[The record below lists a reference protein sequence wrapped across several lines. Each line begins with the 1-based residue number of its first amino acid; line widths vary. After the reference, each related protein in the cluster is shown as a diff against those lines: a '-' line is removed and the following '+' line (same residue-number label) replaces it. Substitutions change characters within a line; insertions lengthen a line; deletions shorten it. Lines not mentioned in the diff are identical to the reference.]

1 MCVCGMVGPGLA
13 GLGRKEVPRWLS
25 GGVRGSAR
33 EGDVGLH
40 SWLTGTVFP
49 SPSHFRG
56 SYLPPGQ
63 ESLLRPL
70 GWPSRGTGPAQGQ
83 GSVTRL
89 HMTDFS
95 CSPPLAHSAL
105 TTLASLLLSLEGTR
119 QTLTPGSLLLLCLL
133 PGTLP
138 PDAHTPAELQ
148 PSQTHSLSLSLLF
161 PRNICPS

>member
-1 MCVCGMVGPGLA
+1 MGLQ
-13 GLGRKEVPRWLS
+13 PWL
-25 GGVRGSAR
+25 A
-33 EGDVGLH
+33 
-40 SWLTGTVFP
+40 GTVFP

-70 GWPSRGTGPAQGQ
+70 GWPSRGTAQGQ

-89 HMTDFS
+89 HMTDCS

-148 PSQTHSLSLSLLF
+148 PSLSLSLLF
-161 PRNICPS
+161 PRSICPF